1 MGFPSTWSQGSPV
14 KPPHC
19 LAHWASLDLVELGL
33 VKGQGP
39 GWKSMTH
46 RQMCPHRMTAV
57 GLGQVAAR
65 GGAILGPLVP
75 LLGVYSPWLPLLVYG
90 VVSVLSGL
98 AALLLP
104 ETKNLPLPDTI
115 QDIQKQ

>member
-1 MGFPSTWSQGSPV
+1 M
-14 KPPHC
+14 PP
-19 LAHWASLDLVELGL
+19 
-33 VKGQGP
+33 
-39 GWKSMTH
+39 
-46 RQMCPHRMTAV
+46 RMTAV

-75 LLGVYSPWLPLLVYG
+75 LLGVYGPWLPLLVYG

>member
-1 MGFPSTWSQGSPV
+1 M
-14 KPPHC
+14 C
-19 LAHWASLDLVELGL
+19 L
-33 VKGQGP
+33 P
-39 GWKSMTH
+39 
-46 RQMCPHRMTAV
+46 RMTAV

-75 LLGVYSPWLPLLVYG
+75 LLGVYGSWLPLLVFG

>member
-1 MGFPSTWSQGSPV
+1 
-14 KPPHC
+14 
-19 LAHWASLDLVELGL
+19 
-33 VKGQGP
+33 
-39 GWKSMTH
+39 
-46 RQMCPHRMTAV
+46 MTAV

-65 GGAILGPLVP
+65 GGAILGPLVR
-75 LLGVYSPWLPLLVYG
+75 LLSSFVSWLPLLVYG
-90 VVSVLSGL
+90 TVPVVSGL

>member
-1 MGFPSTWSQGSPV
+1 
-14 KPPHC
+14 
-19 LAHWASLDLVELGL
+19 
-33 VKGQGP
+33 
-39 GWKSMTH
+39 
-46 RQMCPHRMTAV
+46 MCCHRMTAV

-65 GGAILGPLVP
+65 GGAMLGPLVR
-75 LLGVYSPWLPLLVYG
+75 LLGVYGSWMPLLVYG
-90 VVSVLSGL
+90 VVPVLSGL

>member
-1 MGFPSTWSQGSPV
+1 M
-14 KPPHC
+14 
-19 LAHWASLDLVELGL
+19 
-33 VKGQGP
+33 
-39 GWKSMTH
+39 
-46 RQMCPHRMTAV
+46 

-75 LLGVYSPWLPLLVYG
+75 LLSVYGPWLPLLVCG